1 MHRNAGSPATDCPLT
16 PPLSSPLSSP
26 LSPSLSPLL
35 SPAGR
40 RIAGMLATLGG
51 SQGAAAGLSGLAR
64 EQGLSPFH
72 LQRLFRR
79 WVGLSPQQFAAFA
92 RITHA
97 KGLLTAAR
105 DVLDV
110 ALSLGMSGPGRLHD
124 QFVRIEAMS
133 PGEYKRQG
141 EQVAIRFGMGS
152 TPLGPALAAWTP
164 RGVCAVQFGAE
175 LTQSGAADAW
185 LQGRWPRASLRH
197 APSEAQALLSRI
209 FTTTAPRRA
218 RPPELRVLVQ
228 GTRFQVAVW
237 QGLLAIPA
245 GEVTTYGR
253 LAAWCGAPGAARA
266 VGAALSANPVALL
279 IPCHRVIQESGLL
292 GGYRWGQERKLA
304 LLARELNAQP
314 AAGRTA

>member
-1 MHRNAGSPATDCPLT
+1 MHSVVTAPASASPA
-16 PPLSSPLSSP
+16 
-26 LSPSLSPLL
+26 PSRSTTSEPTLPS

-40 RIAGMLATLGG
+40 RIAAMLATLGG
-51 SQGAAAGLSGLAR
+51 PHGAAAGLSGLAR
-64 EQGLSPFH
+64 AQGLSPFH

-92 RITHA
+92 RISHA
-97 KGLLTAAR
+97 KGLLTASR

-141 EQVAIRFGMGS
+141 AQVAIRFGSGA

-164 RGVCAVQFGAE
+164 RGVCAVQFGPE
-175 LTQSGAADAW
+175 LTQAGPAEAW
-185 LQGRWPRASLRH
+185 LQARWPRATLLRDP
-197 APSEAQALLSRI
+197 AAAQALLTRI
-209 FTTTAPRRA
+209 FSPAPRDGRHTA
-218 RPPELRVLVQ
+218 LRVLVQ

-245 GEVTTYGR
+245 GDVTTYGR

-266 VGAALSANPVALL
+266 VGAALGANPVALL

-292 GGYRWGQERKLA
+292 GGYRWGQERKIA
-304 LLARELNAQP
+304 LLARELSA
-314 AAGRTA
+314 AHSAGRSG